1 MTIMLTINSNL
12 ISHLQ
17 AYGLLMSSFLYTCD
31 MREALILSSAAV
43 SFSPHVV
50 SLWYISFLLTY
61 WVTLRDK
68 IRATPYQIALHSLE
82 RIQTVQATDIHI
94 LLLVKILTKKKKNS
108 WAFIANSLESTFSC
122 EHLLECILKVRL
134 VDHSH
139 QHPDVTESSK

>member
-31 MREALILSSAAV
+31 MREALILSSVAV
-43 SFSPHVV
+43 PFSPHMV

-68 IRATPYQIALHSLE
+68 IRATPYQIALQSLE
-82 RIQTVQATDIHI
+82 RIQTVEATDVHN
-94 LLLVKILTKKKKNS
+94 LLLAKILTKKNS
-108 WAFIANSLESTFSC
+108 WDFIANSLESTFSC
-122 EHLLECILKVRL
+122 EHLLECILK
-134 VDHSH
+134 SG
-139 QHPDVTESSK
+139 